1 MSKAISQ
8 LSQAEKRIAF
18 DVMVKGYKSVGV
30 IQALLLLTLW
40 NKPAERFEEDHTFKI
55 SGFAIFSYW
64 YTLRLERQ
72 SRLLFIDEDL
82 FSVTRS
88 MDDRGYV
95 KLFFQFVYIAYAAVF
110 LLKFSST
117 CDPLAVTI
125 LVYDCTVLLE
135 EVLVDEK
142 HMPALYAA
150 FLKVLLNSKKGT
162 SASPKDTDHSQP
174 STSTPL
180 DPVATQRKGLPVNTA
195 PDRVDHI
202 TGVPFPP
209 GNQLDPAFGSSSELP
224 SNVNCPI
231 LPFDLQ
237 PFEAGY
243 SGPLYALSGGVGLVL
258 QFNSHD
264 QIGFGFT
271 PTGSG
276 RATPNHFLNHT
287 QHHGNGNGNR
297 NLNENSNEHV

>member
-1 MSKAISQ
+1 MSKAISR
-8 LSQAEKRIAF
+8 LSQAAKRIAF

-40 NKPAERFEEDHTFKI
+40 NKPAERFEEDHTCLNANLDYSLLMKT
-55 SGFAIFSYW
+55 FS
-64 YTLRLERQ
+64 Q
-72 SRLLFIDEDL
+72 LFTMSFMLQHTIENPDKQIEL
-82 FSVTRS
+82 PH
-88 MDDRGYV
+88 
-95 KLFFQFVYIAYAAVF
+95 QFVYIAYAAVF

-180 DPVATQRKGLPVNTA
+180 DPGGYK
-195 PDRVDHI
+195 
-202 TGVPFPP
+202 
-209 GNQLDPAFGSSSELP
+209 DP
-224 SNVNCPI
+224 N
-231 LPFDLQ
+231 
-237 PFEAGY
+237 
-243 SGPLYALSGGVGLVL
+243 
-258 QFNSHD
+258 
-264 QIGFGFT
+264 
-271 PTGSG
+271 
-276 RATPNHFLNHT
+276 
-287 QHHGNGNGNR
+287 
-297 NLNENSNEHV
+297 